1 MNEGERRSVQNC
13 MQKSERNSEQGAIQG
28 NISEYVG
35 VSQQEREAA
44 AILKEIEGWQAEA
57 RAIRQTLHQHPELGF
72 EESGTRAKVVE
83 LLTNYGVDQ
92 IDLSF
97 AKTAVIA
104 TIEGN
109 GEGPMIG
116 LRADMDALPI
126 EEQNQ
131 FSHRSEYPGVMHAC
145 GHDGHTTMLLMAA
158 KYLAKHRNF
167 SGRVILIFQP
177 AEEGRGGAE
186 QLVVKENFLARY
198 PLDAIYA
205 MHNWP
210 TLPAGTFAIKP
221 GSIMASSDRIF
232 ITIKGVSGH
241 AGMPH
246 LTQDPLLVATHI
258 YQGIQGLVAR
268 TVDPLSP
275 IVVAITQ
282 IHGGETTNAIAG
294 QASMAGT
301 IRTHDEKLRHK
312 ILAQLQCLVESMG
325 RAFGME
331 ATMRLGPISHPV
343 TVSSESEA
351 RRAVAVARALVGP
364 ERVKLDIERQ
374 MTSEDFAFYL
384 ERVPGCYLFIGNGGA
399 YEDEGGGL
407 IGLHH
412 SRYDFNDEITP
423 LGASFLVRLVTSYTN
438 EVSSEISSEI
448 SSAILS

>member
-1 MNEGERRSVQNC
+1 MNEGERRGVSTDF
-13 MQKSERNSEQGAIQG
+13 QKG
-28 NISEYVG
+28 NIQEED
-35 VSQQEREAA
+35 SQAHCVKRHRAQ
-44 AILKEIEGWQAEA
+44 AILQEIEGWKEEA
-57 RAIRQTLHQHPELGF
+57 RAIRHAFHQHPELGF
-72 EESGTRAKVVE
+72 EESATSAKVVE
-83 LLTNYGVDQ
+83 LLTAYGVDK

-104 TIEGN
+104 TIAGRY
-109 GEGPMIG
+109 EGPMIG

-126 EEQNQ
+126 VEQNQ
-131 FSHRSEYPGVMHAC
+131 FTYRSEYPGIMHAC

-158 KYLAKHRNF
+158 KYLAQYRNF
-167 SGRVILIFQP
+167 AGTAILIFQP

-232 ITIKGVSGH
+232 ITIKGQSGH
-241 AGMPH
+241 AGLPQ

-275 IVVAITQ
+275 LVVAITQ

-294 QASMAGT
+294 SAEMAGT

-312 ILAQLQCLVESMG
+312 IIAQLHLLVESMG

-343 TVSSESEA
+343 TVSSELEA
-351 RRAVAVARALVGP
+351 ARAISVATELVGADQ
-364 ERVKLDIERQ
+364 VKRDIEQQ

-384 ERVPGCYLFIGNGGA
+384 ERVPGCYLFIGNGTVATEAGA
-399 YEDEGGGL
+399 P

-412 SRYDFNDEITP
+412 SHYDFNDDITP
-423 LGASFLVRLVTSYTN
+423 LGASFLVGLVESYLP
-438 EVSSEISSEI
+438 SK
-448 SSAILS
+448 